1 MMALT
6 ENLVSGAAME
16 VLGTTQVEYQGTPID
31 LTAPWR
37 RVTMSDLV
45 KEAMGGFDFDALDR
59 STPEKEAEALA
70 AAKEAAAE
78 AGSPTSRRPP
88 ALGMCLTSASSTSAR
103 RRSSSRPS

>member
-45 KEAMGGFDFDALDR
+45 R
-59 STPEKEAEALA
+59 H
-70 AAKEAAAE
+70 
-78 AGSPTSRRPP
+78 
-88 ALGMCLTSASSTSAR
+88 
-103 RRSSSRPS
+103 

>member
-45 KEAMGGFDFDALDR
+45 KEAMGGFDFDAPRRGASLAVQTIPAM
-59 STPEKEAEALA
+59 TPWLC
-70 AAKEAAAE
+70 
-78 AGSPTSRRPP
+78 GI
-88 ALGMCLTSASSTSAR
+88 SATRSSTFSTR
-103 RRSSSRPS
+103 KGY